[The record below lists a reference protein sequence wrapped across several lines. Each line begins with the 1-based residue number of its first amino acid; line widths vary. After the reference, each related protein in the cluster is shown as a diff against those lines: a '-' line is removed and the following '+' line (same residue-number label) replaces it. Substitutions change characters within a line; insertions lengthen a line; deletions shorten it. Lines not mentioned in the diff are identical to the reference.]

1 MTERPDSRTTPRDA
15 AEVGYHPRKR
25 RPLKPR
31 LRTMRDL
38 RVERKLDL
46 RELEHETGINRAT
59 LSQIERGRLSP
70 SPLEIDRIGEALGVK
85 LELRLQLVHE
95 ERAA

>member
-1 MTERPDSRTTPRDA
+1 MTERPDSRTTPREA
-15 AEVGYHPRKR
+15 REVGYHHRQG

-38 RVERKLDL
+38 RVEQGVDL
-46 RELEHETGINRAT
+46 RHLEQHTGINRAT

-70 SPLEIDRIGEALGVK
+70 SAHEIDRIGAALGVQ